1 MLTIENLAVDQ
12 TTFPKQKLNVNS
24 DRRNN
29 ILVTLRD
36 EKVNQHNTI
45 KQMKCYSR
53 KLLKIRQQANMPATE
68 KQNN

>member
-12 TTFPKQKLNVNS
+12 ATFPKQKLNANS

-29 ILVTLRD
+29 ILVNLRD

-45 KQMKCYSR
+45 KQMKCYR
-53 KLLKIRQQANMPATE
+53 KLLKIRQ
-68 KQNN
+68 

>member
-12 TTFPKQKLNVNS
+12 TTFPKQKLNADS

-45 KQMKCYSR
+45 KQMKCYRR
-53 KLLKIRQQANMPATE
+53 KLLKIRQYANIPATE

>member
-1 MLTIENLAVDQ
+1 MLTLENLAVDQ
-12 TTFPKQKLNVNS
+12 TTLPKQKLNVNS

-45 KQMKCYSR
+45 KQMKCYR
-53 KLLKIRQQANMPATE
+53 KLLEIRQ
-68 KQNN
+68 